1 MDTRAFLGTLILV
14 MLMIKE
20 IKKSTTGY
28 YTFVGENLA
37 TWKSKKQDVVSRSSA
52 EAEYRAMTHTVCEI
66 MWFKNLTMELDF
78 RQLGP
83 VPMHCD
89 NQLAIYIAQNPVF
102 HERTKHIEIDCHLVR
117 NAWTKK
123 VVSLSFTS
131 SSKQLADVF

>member
-1 MDTRAFLGTLILV
+1 
-14 MLMIKE
+14 
-20 IKKSTTGY
+20 
-28 YTFVGENLA
+28 
-37 TWKSKKQDVVSRSSA
+37 VVSRSSA
-52 EAEYRAMTHTVCEI
+52 ETEYSAMTHTVCEI
-66 MWFKNLTMELDF
+66 MWFKNPMMELDF

-117 NAWTKK
+117 NALTKK
-123 VVSLSFTS
+123 AVSLSFTS